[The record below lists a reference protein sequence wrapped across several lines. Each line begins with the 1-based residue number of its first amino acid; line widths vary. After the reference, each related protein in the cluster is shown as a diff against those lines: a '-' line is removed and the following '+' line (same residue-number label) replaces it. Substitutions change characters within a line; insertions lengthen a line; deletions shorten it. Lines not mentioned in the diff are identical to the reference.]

1 VKLLLIENSDLDAR
15 DIVKMIAAGSDE
27 GFTVRHVHS
36 AASAMLAL
44 REKQR
49 FDVILLDLSLP
60 DSRGGDSVINLLQHH
75 SATPFVALGGTGNM
89 DVAVQALRLGVQD
102 YLVKGHFDVDQLYRS
117 IRYAIERKNIERKL
131 EFLAGHDQLT
141 GLINRQ
147 RLWAAA
153 EHALSNADRQRTK
166 VALLFV
172 DLDHFKAVNDK
183 WGHAAGD
190 KVLVTVAHRMANA
203 IRRGDTA
210 ARLGGDEFAV
220 LLEAVPDS
228 SAAEAVGAKIRESLA
243 EPCVI
248 DGQPYVV
255 SASIGIAMFPD
266 DGRDVRDLLGSADE
280 AMYVAKAR
288 GRNASEVR
296 ELRSAVND

>member
-1 VKLLLIENSDLDAR
+1 
-15 DIVKMIAAGSDE
+15 
-27 GFTVRHVHS
+27 
-36 AASAMLAL
+36 
-44 REKQR
+44 
-49 FDVILLDLSLP
+49 
-60 DSRGGDSVINLLQHH
+60 
-75 SATPFVALGGTGNM
+75 
-89 DVAVQALRLGVQD
+89 
-102 YLVKGHFDVDQLYRS
+102 
-117 IRYAIERKNIERKL
+117 
-131 EFLAGHDQLT
+131 
-141 GLINRQ
+141 LINRQ

-243 EPCVI
+243 EPCMI

-288 GRNASEVR
+288 GRNGSEVR